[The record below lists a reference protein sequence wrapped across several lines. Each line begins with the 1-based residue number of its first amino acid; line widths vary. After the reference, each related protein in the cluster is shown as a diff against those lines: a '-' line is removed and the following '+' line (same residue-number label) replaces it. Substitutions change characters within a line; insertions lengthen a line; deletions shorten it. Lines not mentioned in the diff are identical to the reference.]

1 MTRSMKVYQAGSIV
15 IWPEVKA
22 DDYQYEHAIVVMPYG
37 DTVGIEQNG
46 QSITIP
52 RYAFAAVLKAM
63 RDVAKEPQ

>member
-1 MTRSMKVYQAGSIV
+1 MTRSMKIYQAGSII
-15 IWPEVKA
+15 IWPEVQG

-52 RYAFAAVLKAM
+52 RYALAAVLKAL